1 MEQFDTIFQSHY
13 SEVYGFLLKMCNYN
27 KDIAEELTQE
37 TFYQAYIS
45 IANFKGN
52 CQLKTWLIQIAKNRF
67 YMALRKQKFAPVS
80 LDKMEIEPVDY
91 SFENFTDELYQQE
104 LLVRARIVIGD
115 MQPNMRDVMLYRIY
129 SDLPYSQIA
138 TLLSISEN
146 SAKVLF
152 HRGKELLRKKLKEIY
167 GYEI

>member
-1 MEQFDTIFQSHY
+1 MEQFDTIYQSHY

-37 TFYQAYIS
+37 TFYQVYIS

-67 YMALRKQKFAPVS
+67 YMALRKKKFASAS
-80 LDKMEIEPVDY
+80 LDKMEIETVDY
-91 SFENFTDELYQQE
+91 SLESFTDELYQKE
-104 LLVRARIVIGD
+104 LLVRARIVIDD
-115 MQPNMRDVMLYRIY
+115 MRPNMRDVVLYRIY

-138 TLLSISEN
+138 TLLSISES